1 MSVIFPKVSFQNQ
14 ARKETS
20 MLFQSLMTNTQKVWR
35 HANTTCIARIL
46 WPKGLTPLT
55 VVALRAKLQP
65 VWKNLGRWGV
75 TSLGKGF
82 YEFTFTSVED
92 ANSVRSVGSWTLNP
106 GILKLFAWTTDF
118 NASLIQ
124 NSSAQVWVR
133 IYGLAQEYWRPKILF
148 SIASS
153 VRTPLCTDA
162 VTSKPAI
169 ERTFGHFARVLVD
182 MDLSKDLKYK
192 VLVERKGYA
201 FYVELGYDNLPA
213 FCNYCKITGHSVEK
227 CRKWNDS
234 GKDQTRQEADGKG
247 KNVEIIHV
255 DKDENKIL
263 EGEHPDDE
271 VNLSNKES
279 VPRMILHKKHVQIMI
294 CR

>member
-1 MSVIFPKVSFQNQ
+1 
-14 ARKETS
+14 
-20 MLFQSLMTNTQKVWR
+20 MTNTQKVWR